1 MKIDRLTFF
10 LGYQERVSTLASG
23 KLKRRGLRANSVA
36 DADISTR
43 TLWRYRFLRPYRP
56 CKNNEIAINFF
67 TIISAINNMIY
78 KCLLSDS
85 GLLDLLLE
93 KGTNTIEVRDDR
105 LEEISR
111 MLRSHYEC

>member
-1 MKIDRLTFF
+1 
-10 LGYQERVSTLASG
+10 
-23 KLKRRGLRANSVA
+23 
-36 DADISTR
+36 
-43 TLWRYRFLRPYRP
+43 
-56 CKNNEIAINFF
+56 
-67 TIISAINNMIY
+67 MIY